1 LGLILSIYLI
11 SSTKKAA
18 TFRLLAAN
26 QTKSFC
32 WLWVRSY
39 WLMMLSPP
47 VKGLKRRLI
56 MATAAKVITAAL
68 QRILVQG
75 SESDLQPD
83 EYQDAIFAMNNFM
96 LALDADGVSLGYTEV
111 TNLGDE
117 VTIPAGALRGLI
129 ANLAIEVSPDYN
141 GTITQG
147 LVAAATAGLAV
158 MQKLGVSTPITHLP
172 CTLPIGSGNANH
184 YNSNFYDCAE
194 DDILAETT
202 GSIALESGTNQA
214 AGV

>member
-1 LGLILSIYLI
+1 MVSKGN
-11 SSTKKAA
+11 
-18 TFRLLAAN
+18 AN
-26 QTKSFC
+26 
-32 WLWVRSY
+32 
-39 WLMMLSPP
+39 
-47 VKGLKRRLI
+47 LKVLT

-75 SESDLQPD
+75 SEADLEPD
-83 EYQDAIFAMNNFM
+83 EYQDAIFAMNNYM

-117 VTIPAGALRGLI
+117 VTIPTGALRGLI

-158 MQKLGVSTPITHLP
+158 MQKLGVSTPRAHLP
-172 CTLPIGSGNANH
+172 CTLPIGSGNESYGYQDSH
-184 YNSNFYDCAE
+184 FYDCNE

-214 AGV
+214 AGE